1 MRRVGLHTDPVFD
14 LAHIGHVELFS
25 PKFDESLKFFQE
37 VMGMEEEA
45 RSGRSVYLRGYGDY
59 ERYSFKLSEGS
70 QAGLGHLAL
79 RARSQAALERRVKAI
94 QQAGRGIGWIDGDV
108 GHGAA
113 FQFTDPDGHRMEIYF
128 ETEKYKAPERLKPAV
143 KNRPQK
149 YEGKGVGTRR
159 VDHINLFARDIRA
172 NRLFAQECL
181 GYNLCD
187 LVLDDQNT
195 ETQAFM
201 TLTIAPLELV
211 YALDKPESP
220 GGRLHHLAM
229 WVDSREQILQAA
241 DIFLDANVMI
251 EVPPAK
257 HTIGSSF
264 FLYGREPGGNR
275 IEVTTGVDFLYEPDL
290 KPRVW
295 TAEERKRGIGWGIKY
310 PESWHSYGTPPL
322 AAPAK

>member
-1 MRRVGLHTDPVFD
+1 MQTDPVFD
-14 LAHIGHVELFS
+14 LAHIGHVELFT
-25 PKFDESLKFFQE
+25 PTFEESLKFFQQ
-37 VMGMEEEA
+37 VMGLEEEA
-45 RSGRSVYLRGYGDY
+45 RSGSSVYLRGYGDY
-59 ERYSFKLSEGS
+59 LRYSLKLTEGP

-94 QQAGRGIGWIDGDV
+94 EQAGRGIGWIDGDV

-128 ETEKYKAPERLKPAV
+128 ETEKYKAPERLIPAV

-149 YEGKGVGTRR
+149 YEGKGVGARR

-172 NRLFAQECL
+172 NRLFAQQCL
-181 GYNLCD
+181 GYKLCD
-187 LVLDDQNT
+187 LVLDDQNS

-201 TLTIAPLELV
+201 TLSIAPLELV
-211 YALDKPESP
+211 YALDKAESP

-229 WVDSREQILQAA
+229 WVDSREEILQAA
-241 DIFLDANVMI
+241 DIFLDAHVMI

-290 KPRVW
+290 EPRVW

-310 PESWHSYGTPPL
+310 PESWHCYGTPPL
-322 AAPAK
+322 AVPAK